1 MDIKAL
7 NFPKKTIMLFTITL
21 YAYAWLENLDTE
33 IVYLSVAVWF
43 C

>member
-7 NFPKKTIMLFTITL
+7 NFPKKKIMLFTITL
-21 YAYAWLENLDTE
+21 YAWLENLDTE